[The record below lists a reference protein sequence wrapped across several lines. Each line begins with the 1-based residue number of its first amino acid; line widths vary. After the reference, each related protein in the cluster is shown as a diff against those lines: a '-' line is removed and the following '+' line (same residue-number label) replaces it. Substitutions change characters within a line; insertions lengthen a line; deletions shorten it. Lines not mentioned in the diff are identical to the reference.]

1 MRVRLP
7 LAVVFAAVCA
17 AVVAPGLPGAPA
29 RPVTGF
35 LLDGSAFDIRSF
47 CTSGSVSVAG
57 SFDATFIGR
66 GTYTGTITTTGCLPV
81 PGCCFF
87 TSDPYP
93 VAGTFVFTGPG
104 GTFTASG
111 TGTGRS
117 SASSAHIDNYGFDL
131 RASIVSGTGRYHR
144 AAGSLTLHV
153 GLATIPFSSSPTGS
167 ANGTI
172 AGSISLSG

>member
-1 MRVRLP
+1 MRVGLI
-7 LAVVFAAVCA
+7 LAVVLAAVCA
-17 AVVAPGLPGAPA
+17 TLAAPGLAAAPP
-29 RPVTGF
+29 RPVSGF
-35 LLDGSAFDIRSF
+35 LLDGSAFEIRSF
-47 CTSGSVSVAG
+47 CTSGSVSIAG

-81 PGCCFF
+81 PGCCMFS
-87 TSDPYP
+87 SDPYP

-117 SASSAHIDNYGFDL
+117 SASSAHIDNYAFDL
-131 RASIVSGTGRYHR
+131 SASIVSGTGRYHR
-144 AAGSLTLHV
+144 AAGSLTLRV
-153 GLATIPFSSSPTGS
+153 GLATIPFSSSPTGT

-172 AGSISLSG
+172 AGSISPSG